1 MGAEALAVHLTQ
13 EVREVKVEPVVVVV
27 VVLEEQV
34 AAVEEC
40 H

>member
-1 MGAEALAVHLTQ
+1 MGTEALAVHLTQ
-13 EVREVKVEPVVVVV
+13 EVREVKVEPVVVVA
-27 VVLEEQV
+27 VLEEQV

>member
-13 EVREVKVEPVVVVV
+13 EVREVKVEPVEVVE
-27 VVLEEQV
+27 VLEEQV

>member
-1 MGAEALAVHLTQ
+1 MGAEALAVQLTQ
-13 EVREVKVEPVVVVV
+13 EVPEVKVEPVVV
-27 VVLEEQV
+27 EQV

>member
-27 VVLEEQV
+27 VEQV

>member
-27 VVLEEQV
+27 VLEEQV